1 MEKLKIGFGSIN
13 ELWWINSHSLTELT
27 LIFFLEKKKKAYYSN
42 TIPFLGL
49 LSNLRGIYYSL
60 IVKKN
65 ITG

>member
-13 ELWWINSHSLTELT
+13 ELCGINSHSLTELS
-27 LIFFLEKKKKAYYSN
+27 LGCFFKKKNKVYYSN
-42 TIPFLGL
+42 AIPFLGL

-60 IVKKN
+60 IAKKN